1 MKLKFTYISFLIV
14 WLMFS
19 IRLSAQPL
27 GSKREKIESLRVTF
41 ITQKINL
48 TTQEA
53 QAFWPLY
60 NEMNDKIE
68 AVRKSFRSQYNK
80 NTNYNFATDKEA
92 EAYLNAELTLK
103 QKEFEIYKEYD
114 EKFRKVL
121 PVKKVAALRRAEED
135 FKKEIIK
142 SIKGQPEQ

>member
-1 MKLKFTYISFLIV
+1 MKLKFIHISFLLV

-19 IRLSAQPL
+19 IQLLAQPP

-68 AVRKSFRSQYNK
+68 AARKSFRSQYNK
-80 NTNYNFATDKEA
+80 NTNYDFATDKEA
-92 EAYLNAELTLK
+92 EAYLNAELTLR
-103 QKEFEIYKEYD
+103 QKEFDIYKEYY